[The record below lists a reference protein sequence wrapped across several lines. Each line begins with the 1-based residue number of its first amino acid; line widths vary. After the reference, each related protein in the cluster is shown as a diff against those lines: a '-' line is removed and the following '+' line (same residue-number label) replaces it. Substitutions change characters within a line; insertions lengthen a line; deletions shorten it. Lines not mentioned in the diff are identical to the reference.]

1 MSDLQNKVIQV
12 ASKEEK
18 AGPFGPMVK
27 IKDQDG
33 KTYTVFKNKKD
44 GTTSVAW
51 EQMPAVG
58 DTVQIGYAEE
68 DGEYEGKPFKRR
80 TARSFNSDIGNG
92 VTNTQSTRTEPLNAS
107 GGKQD
112 ETFWDKK
119 AYKQCLWNYWLK
131 RFNPL
136 VGIDNGVHS
145 NLLGETEMD
154 MVYQVFNQIEKDAEE
169 RFSKPKGWAEL
180 GAKLKTEAEEV
191 GGKGI
196 HLTTDPEEVD
206 GDDLPF

>member
-80 TARSFNSDIGNG
+80 TIRSFNSDIGQGTVNA
-92 VTNTQSTRTEPLNAS
+92 QSTRTEANIAS
-107 GGKQD
+107 SGKQD

-119 AYKQCLWNYWLK
+119 AYKQCLWNYWL
-131 RFNPL
+131 NLDPQPENL
-136 VGIDNGVHS
+136 VVSD
-145 NLLGETEMD
+145 MD
-154 MVYQVFNQIEKDAEE
+154 KVWNVFNQIGTDAEE
-169 RFSKPKGWAEL
+169 RFSKPKGWDEL
-180 GAKLKTEAEEV
+180 GKKLKAEAEPQEV

-196 HLTTDPEEVD
+196 YLTTDPEENL
-206 GDDLPF
+206 DDDTESIPF

>member
-1 MSDLQNKVIQV
+1 MSDLSNKVIQV

-92 VTNTQSTRTEPLNAS
+92 VANTQSPRTEANIAS
-107 GGKQD
+107 SGKQD

-119 AYKQCLWNYWLK
+119 AYKQCLWGYWLAGN
-131 RFNPL
+131 RT
-136 VGIDNGVHS
+136 D
-145 NLLGETEMD
+145 LLDVTETQAVWD
-154 MVYQVFNQIEKDAEE
+154 VFNQIEKDAEE
-169 RFSKPKGWAEL
+169 RFSKEFVSNSDKPKGWDDL
-180 GAKLKTEAEEV
+180 GKKLKAEAEEV
-191 GGKGI
+191 GGRGI

-206 GDDLPF
+206 GEDLPF